1 MGIRSS
7 LSLPL
12 RTGQLVL
19 GALNVYSN
27 APAAFG
33 KEAAES
39 LTAFAQQAT
48 TSLFLLGRLQAQRAD
63 TAYVTA
69 FAHTIQAS
77 LRTVLPEVAGL
88 ELVGAS
94 MPSSPH
100 AAVGGDWYDAFVL
113 LDGSVG
119 LVVGD
124 VMGHGIEAVTAMAQI
139 RTMVRTAA
147 MSGLDP
153 AGVLRVTDQLANQSD
168 ISQIVTI
175 FYGNLRTEETGMSL
189 RYCNAGH
196 PQPLVRTPD
205 GAVTALTGAR
215 RQLIGAIVEG
225 DAARVDD
232 IATVDLPVE
241 SLLLLYTDGLTER
254 RSVDADETTS
264 ELQRRMAA
272 VDPGHSL
279 DEFCQQLLDPPNQND
294 DTTVFAVRIRGGL
307 PT

>member
-1 MGIRSS
+1 
-7 LSLPL
+7 
-12 RTGQLVL
+12 
-19 GALNVYSN
+19 
-27 APAAFG
+27 
-33 KEAAES
+33 
-39 LTAFAQQAT
+39 
-48 TSLFLLGRLQAQRAD
+48 
-63 TAYVTA
+63 
-69 FAHTIQAS
+69 
-77 LRTVLPEVAGL
+77 
-88 ELVGAS
+88 
-94 MPSSPH
+94 
-100 AAVGGDWYDAFVL
+100 
-113 LDGSVG
+113 
-119 LVVGD
+119 
-124 VMGHGIEAVTAMAQI
+124 MAQI

-147 MSGLDP
+147 MAGLDP
-153 AGVLRVTDQLANQSD
+153 AGVLRVTDQLANQGG

-196 PQPLVRTPD
+196 PQPLMRTPD

-241 SLLLLYTDGLTER
+241 SLLLLYTDGLIER

-279 DEFCQQLLDPPNQND
+279 DELCQQLLDPPNQND